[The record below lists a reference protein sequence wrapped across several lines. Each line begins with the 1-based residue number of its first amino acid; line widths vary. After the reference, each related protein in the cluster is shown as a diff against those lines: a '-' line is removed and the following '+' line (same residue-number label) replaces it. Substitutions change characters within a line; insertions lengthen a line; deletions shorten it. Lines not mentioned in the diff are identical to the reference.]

1 MAAMDFMHK
10 QLINAA
16 SKDALG
22 SIGMGAG
29 IGAGVGAASSLITG
43 NDSLLGGATSGAMLG
58 AAGGAGMRYAGTK
71 YGAGMADIIGDGA
84 RKDTGKFA
92 TSTFSRPE
100 AKPFNFWKNSD
111 ADDAAMAK
119 VRANVV
125 EPGSGKGPAAATG
138 SASPEAGSVST
149 SANKLPNGTNLVER
163 QARQADLQEAF
174 KGQSNVDLKHQDA
187 QSTWKAKLAA
197 AKTPEA
203 VEARRAAAA
212 AKNNELVKNISGPVS
227 PKVAP
232 GSNVMSGNS
241 PLAPVDMT
249 PKKFNPNPP
258 ALNALSSGIKNS
270 SQSQAVNFPLGSSYK
285 SPLDISVPKVNNIP
299 DFKSGPK
306 PNLKLGV
313 DGYYK

>member
-1 MAAMDFMHK
+1 MDFMHK

-84 RKDTGKFA
+84 RKDTGKFSI
-92 TSTFSRPE
+92 STFSRPE

-111 ADDAAMAK
+111 ADNAAMAK

-125 EPGSGKGPAAATG
+125 EPGSGTGAAGAQNPVAAPVVSPSTNMLPKGTDLKAHQASKMQTKQAMKNADEYTAYQNSLAKAEMANPSLANQRTTGELQSEQNAQNMSNAVKKATG
-138 SASPEAGSVST
+138 P
-149 SANKLPNGTNLVER
+149 
-163 QARQADLQEAF
+163 
-174 KGQSNVDLKHQDA
+174 
-187 QSTWKAKLAA
+187 
-197 AKTPEA
+197 
-203 VEARRAAAA
+203 
-212 AKNNELVKNISGPVS
+212 
-227 PKVAP
+227 VAP
-232 GSNVMSGNS
+232 RVSAGSNVMSGNS

>member
-29 IGAGVGAASSLITG
+29 IGAGVGAANALITG

-111 ADDAAMAK
+111 ADNAAMAK

-125 EPGSGKGPAAATG
+125 EPGSGTGAAGAQNPVAAPVVSPSTNMLPKGTDLKAHQASKMQTKQAMKNADEYTAYQNSLAKAEMANPSLANQRTTGELQSAQNAQNMSNAVKNATG
-138 SASPEAGSVST
+138 P
-149 SANKLPNGTNLVER
+149 
-163 QARQADLQEAF
+163 
-174 KGQSNVDLKHQDA
+174 
-187 QSTWKAKLAA
+187 
-197 AKTPEA
+197 
-203 VEARRAAAA
+203 
-212 AKNNELVKNISGPVS
+212 
-227 PKVAP
+227 VAP
-232 GSNVMSGNS
+232 RVSAGSNVMTSGSNTQA
-241 PLAPVDMT
+241 PLAMS
-249 PKKFNPNPP
+249 PKKP
-258 ALNALSSGIKNS
+258 ALNALSNS
-270 SQSQAVNFPLGSSYK
+270 MNKVNQPSNNTVGFPLGSEYK
-285 SPLDISVPKVNNIP
+285 SPLDIAVPKVSGMP
-299 DFKSGPK
+299 DFKAMPK
-306 PNLKLGV
+306 PKLKMGS
-313 DGYYK
+313 DGYYA